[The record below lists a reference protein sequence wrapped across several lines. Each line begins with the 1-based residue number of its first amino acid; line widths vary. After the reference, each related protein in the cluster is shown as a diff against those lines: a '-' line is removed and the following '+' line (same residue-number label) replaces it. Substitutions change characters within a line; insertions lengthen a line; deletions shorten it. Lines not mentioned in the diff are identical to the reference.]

1 MIKARVPAM
10 NEVMDPRA
18 EVLPVVGGMG
28 SLNGIV
34 CDRVGTLSFVDTASH
49 TIHRYMMGR
58 HQTKPNEG
66 NLDTYR
72 ADATGVF
79 GLTIDHQG
87 RLLASYRSE
96 GRVTR
101 VDMDGVERDIEVS
114 GVGAPADLVY
124 AIDGSTYVADLPEPG
139 TDGAVYQHT
148 RGGETRVAASTC
160 ARPSGITLD
169 PRQLH
174 LLVAD
179 EQLNAIYRFPITA
192 DGSLE
197 SPTVIPEGPTGAAS
211 KLGPLKT
218 DEAGH
223 PYVTSSAGLLVYT
236 PDGIHLGTV
245 VLPEPPVNL
254 CWGRGFLGLYLATRT
269 SIFFVPTKARGTRTF

>member
-1 MIKARVPAM
+1 MIEARVPAM
-10 NEVMDPRA
+10 SEIIDPRA
-18 EVLPVVGGMG
+18 EVLSVVSGMG

-34 CDRVGTLSFVDTASH
+34 CNRVGTLSFVDTASH
-49 TIHRYMMGR
+49 TIHRYLMGR

-66 NLDTYR
+66 DLDTYR
-72 ADATGVF
+72 SDATGAF

-87 RLLASYRSE
+87 RLLTSYRSE
-96 GRVTR
+96 GHVTR
-101 VDMDGVERDIEVS
+101 VDMDGVERDIGVR

-124 AIDGSTYVADLPEPG
+124 AIDGSIYIAGLPESG
-139 TDGAVYQHT
+139 TDGAVYQRT
-148 RGGETRVAASTC
+148 RGGETRLAASTC
-160 ARPSGITLD
+160 ARPGGITLD

-179 EQLNAIYRFPITA
+179 QQLNAIYRFPITA

-197 SPTVIPEGPTGAAS
+197 SPTVVLEGPANGRS
-211 KLGPLKT
+211 GLGPLKT

-223 PYVTSSAGLLVYT
+223 LYTVSPAGLLIYR
-236 PDGIHLGTV
+236 PDGLHLGTV

-254 CWGRGFLGLYLATRT
+254 CWGRGFFGLYLSTRT
-269 SIFFVPTKARGTRTF
+269 SIFFVPTKVRGTRTF

>member
-1 MIKARVPAM
+1 MIQARVPAM
-10 NEVMDPRA
+10 SEAIDPRA
-18 EVLPVVGGMG
+18 EVLSVVNGMG

-34 CDRVGTLSFVDTASH
+34 CDRVGTLSFVDTATH
-49 TIHRYMMGR
+49 TIHRYRMGR

-66 NLDTYR
+66 TLGAYR
-72 ADATGVF
+72 SDATGVY

-96 GRVTR
+96 CRVTR
-101 VDMDGVERDIEVS
+101 VDMDGVERDIGVR

-124 AIDGSTYVADLPEPG
+124 AIDGSTYVADLPAPG

-148 RGGETRVAASTC
+148 RGGATRVAASTC
-160 ARPSGITLD
+160 PRPGGITLD

-179 EQLNAIYRFPITA
+179 QHLNAIYRFPITA

-197 SPTVIPEGPTGAAS
+197 SPSVVIEGPTGDAS
-211 KLGPLKT
+211 TLGPLKA
-218 DEAGH
+218 DEEGRF
-223 PYVTSSAGLLVYT
+223 YVTSSAGLLIYS
-236 PDGIHLGTV
+236 PDGVHLGTV

-254 CWGRGFLGLYLATRT
+254 CWGRGFLGLYLSTRT
-269 SIFFVPTKARGTRTF
+269 SIYFVPTKVRGTRTF